1 MNEIENTYIVTH
13 LGVSLI
19 YFVLSVFLSL
29 LFTFAYYWKYRK
41 KMEAF
46 GMFLLLA
53 YVGIAFSWTVF
64 CRTIKPRQYYGL
76 VPFWSYRAI
85 RQGATSLISENLLN
99 VLLLLPTGFL
109 YPLAMGQASA
119 KKSILFGMSCS
130 LLIELLQLILKSG
143 LPEFDDVFH
152 NTIGAALGY
161 GLYRGVRLL
170 VERRK
175 KTKKI

>member
-1 MNEIENTYIVTH
+1 MNEIDYTYIATH
-13 LGVSLI
+13 TKVSAVYIALA
-19 YFVLSVFLSL
+19 VFLSL
-29 LFTFAYYWKYRK
+29 VFALVYYRKYRK
-41 KMEAF
+41 TIDAC

-53 YVGIAFSWTVF
+53 YVGVAFSWTVF

-85 RQGATSLISENLLN
+85 RQGATALISENLLN

-109 YPLAMGQASA
+109 YPLAMGQVSA
-119 KKSILFGMSCS
+119 KKSILFGMACS
-130 LLIELLQLILKSG
+130 VLIELLQLILKSG

-152 NTIGAALGY
+152 NTIGVALGY
-161 GLYRGVRLL
+161 GLYRGMRLL